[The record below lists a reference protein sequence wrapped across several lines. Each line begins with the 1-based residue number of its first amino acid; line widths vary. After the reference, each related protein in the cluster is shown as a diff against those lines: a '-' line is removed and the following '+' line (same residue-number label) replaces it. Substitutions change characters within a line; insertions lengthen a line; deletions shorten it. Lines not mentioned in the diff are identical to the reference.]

1 MMIRTY
7 LLFALAFLVPDL
19 ARSARSTTDAPVI
32 AATGAFFALSVADV
46 NASAEWYAGMLGLTV
61 VMKAPMTSGAAVIV
75 LEGQGLIVELIQH
88 DGAVPLSKAAPT
100 VKDRFF
106 VHGLAKA
113 GVIVTDFDGT
123 IDRLKKRGVEILYGP
138 FPAKEN
144 QRANAIV
151 LDNSGN
157 LIQIFWSARHASVK

>member
-1 MMIRTY
+1 
-7 LLFALAFLVPDL
+7 
-19 ARSARSTTDAPVI
+19 
-32 AATGAFFALSVADV
+32 V
-46 NASAEWYAGMLGLTV
+46 NVSAEWYEGMLGLKV

-113 GVIVTDFDGT
+113 GVIVTDFDRT
-123 IDRLKKRGVEILYGP
+123 IDGLKQRGVQILYGP

-144 QRANAIV
+144 QRANAIIQ
-151 LDNSGN
+151 DNSGN
-157 LIQIFWSARHASVK
+157 LIQVFGSARNASVK

>member
-1 MMIRTY
+1 MIRMY
-7 LLFALAFLVPDL
+7 LLFALALPGPAL
-19 ARSARSTTDAPVI
+19 AKCARSTTEAPVI

-46 NASAEWYAGMLGLTV
+46 SASAEWYAGMLGLKV
-61 VMKAPMTSGAAVIV
+61 VMRAPMTSGAAVIV

-88 DGAVPLSKAAPT
+88 DGAVPLSKAAPA

-123 IDRLKKRGVEILYGP
+123 IDRLKKRGVKILYGP

-144 QRANAIV
+144 QRANAIIQ
-151 LDNSGN
+151 DDSGN
-157 LIQIFWSARHASVK
+157 LIQVFGSERKASVK